1 MRYIKLLL
9 FIPFISI
16 TFLSSCHNKS
26 KTDHKALAAA
36 TKMNGIYVFI
46 KSTPATPY
54 EVLGSLD
61 TKWYD
66 RLLKLDEQSIL
77 SIIGNIKNTVGFN
90 GNLVTTIEEVEQKYP
105 TADGIIFDDTMSNCD
120 VIKFKD

>member
-1 MRYIKLLL
+1 MVV
-9 FIPFISI
+9 S
-16 TFLSSCHNKS
+16 SSCRNKR
-26 KTDHKALAAA
+26 DHKADAIA
-36 TKMNGIYVFI
+36 TKMNGLYIFI
-46 KSTPATPY
+46 KNTPVTPY
-54 EVLGSLD
+54 DVLGSID

-120 VIKFKD
+120 VIKFKN